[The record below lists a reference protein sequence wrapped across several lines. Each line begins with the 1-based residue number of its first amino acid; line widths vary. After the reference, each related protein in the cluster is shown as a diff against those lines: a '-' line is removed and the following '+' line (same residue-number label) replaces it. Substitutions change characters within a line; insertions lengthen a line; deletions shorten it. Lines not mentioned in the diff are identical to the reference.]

1 MTTTINQLVLLGR
14 YQLATLITELK
25 NGEPSR
31 LVIRSDDKLVSW
43 VRLSSAENYK
53 DAVLRLAKKI
63 KRRISYVFIVPVVA
77 NDDSPLPITL
87 KRTRLEIS

>member
-1 MTTTINQLVLLGR
+1 MTEIKQLILLGR

-25 NGEPSR
+25 NEEPTR

-43 VRLSSAENYK
+43 VRLSNNENYK
-53 DAVLRLAKKI
+53 DAILRLAKKI

-77 NDDSPLPITL
+77 NDDKSVTDHPKAYAP
-87 KRTRLEIS
+87 